1 MLQSRRQRHSFS
13 VKLGRLLTCQPKLR
27 PHRSLLLHLPVG
39 RVFISALTLARG
51 GVRIPIC
58 HGLIRISC
66 SAFPPRC
73 LRRERFQRALMPELL
88 EAFMAATTGSSRREG
103 DISWTDIHEHGF
115 LSPAVTSF
123 ASTSLSIDARTK
135 WLATTR
141 ARLGFVYW
149 NTLWYATGGGAW
161 TEVKYNGHGIF
172 LNNFSDSVSFSQNKG
187 GLGRRRRCGMDV
199 QPESA
204 IPSGVPLL

>member
-1 MLQSRRQRHSFS
+1 
-13 VKLGRLLTCQPKLR
+13 
-27 PHRSLLLHLPVG
+27 
-39 RVFISALTLARG
+39 
-51 GVRIPIC
+51 
-58 HGLIRISC
+58 
-66 SAFPPRC
+66 
-73 LRRERFQRALMPELL
+73 MPELL

-187 GLGRRRRCGMDV
+187 GWVAGGGAEWMFNPNLLFRAEYLYYKFDGANGV
-199 QPESA
+199 APYVPAFGGLQPA
-204 IPSGVPLL
+204 FTWGDYNIQVVRFGATYKF